1 MADKP
6 LILYH
11 YPLSPFSEKMRAML
25 GYAGIPWRSVQVRE
39 MPPRPLLQRL
49 AGGYRKVPV
58 AQIGADVFCDTR
70 CIATEIARR
79 ARRPRLALERCSP
92 AEQAF
97 VARTDLEVF
106 LACTL
111 SANTLA
117 MGQRV
122 LQSMSWPDLAR
133 FAWDRAQMGWKAAGA
148 GGAPLSRRPRQLVRE
163 HLADLAQRL
172 ERQPFLF
179 GRQPSHADFSAF
191 HGLWFLHVLAR
202 SPLIKEQPRVLE
214 WLERMRSFGHG
225 SGEPMG
231 EDEALEWAASQRPRR
246 LEVGSGSAPQVGMLS
261 AIEPLDYAQDRSTG
275 VLAAVTANRWVL
287 ARDTEG
293 LGRLHVH
300 FPRQGYRLLQ
310 GEEMGRG

>member
-1 MADKP
+1 MSDKP

-25 GYAGIPWRSVQVRE
+25 GYAGIPWCSVQVRE

-49 AGGYRKVPV
+49 AGGYRKIPV

-79 ARRPRLALERCSP
+79 ARRPRLALEHCSA

-122 LQSMSWPDLAR
+122 LQSMSLPDLAR
-133 FAWDRAQMGWKAAGA
+133 FAWDRAQMGWKAAGSGA
-148 GGAPLSRRPRQLVRE
+148 APLNRRPRQLVRE

-179 GRQPSHADFSAF
+179 GRQPSHADFAAF

-202 SPLIKEQPRVLE
+202 SALVKEQPRVLE
-214 WLERMRSFGHG
+214 WLERLRGFGHG
-225 SGEPMG
+225 SLEPMS
-231 EDEALEWAASQRPRR
+231 EAQALAWAAGQRPRR
-246 LEVGSGSAPQVGMLS
+246 LAAGSAAAPEVGRPA
-261 AIEPLDYAQDRSTG
+261 AIEPADYGQERSTG
-275 VLAAVTANRWVL
+275 RLVAATATRWVL
-287 ARDTEG
+287 AREEEG

-310 GEEMGRG
+310 GEELEDA

>member
-1 MADKP
+1 MTDKP

-49 AGGYRKVPV
+49 AGGYRKIPV

-70 CIATEIARR
+70 CIASEIARR

-97 VARTDLEVF
+97 VTRTDLDIF

-122 LQSMSWPDLAR
+122 LQSMSLPDLAR

-148 GGAPLSRRPRQLVRE
+148 GGAPLHRRPRPLVRE
-163 HLADLAQRL
+163 HLIDLAQRL
-172 ERQPFLF
+172 EHQPFLF

-202 SPLIKEQPRVLE
+202 SPLVREQARVLE
-214 WLERMRSFGHG
+214 WLERMRGFGHG
-225 SGEPMG
+225 SFEPMT
-231 EDEALEWAASQRPRR
+231 EADAMEWAASQRPRR
-246 LEVGSGSAPQVGMLS
+246 LEAGSGSASEVGRHS
-261 AIEPLDYAQDRSTG
+261 AIEPLDYAQERSTG
-275 VLAAVTANRWVL
+275 LLVAATATRWVL
-287 ARDTEG
+287 AREEEG

-310 GEEMGRG
+310 GADLKEG